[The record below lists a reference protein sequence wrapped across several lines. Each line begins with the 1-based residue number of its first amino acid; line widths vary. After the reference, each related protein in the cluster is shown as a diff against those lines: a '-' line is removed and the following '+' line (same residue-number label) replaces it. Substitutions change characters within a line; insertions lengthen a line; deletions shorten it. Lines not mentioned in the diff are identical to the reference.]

1 MEGQKLRVL
10 IVGAGIGGLTAAL
23 ALSREGH
30 EVLVFE
36 KSKFAAEIGAAIGLA
51 ANCTSILRKIGFEPE
66 EHGSSICN
74 LVCTLVNFGHI
85 LQKTLLNGYKQWTM
99 YNSAGKCLVK
109 QEIPSKL
116 QSERF
121 YFIHRAH
128 LHSALK
134 HQVLQQGDT
143 GSELVQLHLS
153 CDITSLDIQNGQL
166 TLSDGRKY
174 HGDAIIGADGVHV
187 RTLCT
192 KSGVATNERQ
202 SFTRQYIDA
211 HKKVFPFRKHC
222 YRWLSPRSTMA
233 DDNRTSEYAKLG
245 ISLTEWMGNDRRIIC
260 YPCADGEMLNLVAIV
275 PSEEVEAAA
284 IEAES
289 PQHKKKGMLKS
300 FETFGD
306 GAKAVL
312 EQAPEEDLK
321 VWPLLDMEP
330 LEKWS
335 EGRLALIG
343 DACHPFTPFMGQG
356 AAMAIEDA
364 VTLAILLR
372 RGTLAEEVPERLKLL
387 QVCRKERADRIQDY
401 ARRNGQDAG
410 DSQRGQPT
418 PNEFRGWTAYANQHN
433 AWEHAER
440 VLQRSLSA

>member
-1 MEGQKLRVL
+1 MEGQKLRIL

-36 KSKFAAEIGAAIGLA
+36 KSKFAAGIGAAIGLA

-74 LVCTLVNFGHI
+74 L
-85 LQKTLLNGYKQWTM
+85 WTM
-99 YNSAGKCLVK
+99 YNSAGKCFVK

-116 QSERF
+116 ESERF
-121 YFIHRAH
+121 YFIHRAY
-128 LHSALK
+128 LHSGLK

-143 GSELVQLHLS
+143 GGELVQLHLS
-153 CDITSLDIQNGQL
+153 CDITFLDIQNGQL

-174 HGDAIIGADGVHV
+174 HGDAIIGADGVHAAIHPAV
-187 RTLCT
+187 HRC
-192 KSGVATNERQ
+192 SQEG
-202 SFTRQYIDA
+202 I
-211 HKKVFPFRKHC
+211 PFSKA
-222 YRWLSPRSTMA
+222 LLPLAFISPRSTMA
-233 DDNRTSEYAKLG
+233 NDNRTSEYAKLG
-245 ISLTEWMGNDRRIIC
+245 ISLTEWMENDRRIIC

-275 PSEEVEAAA
+275 PSKEVEASA
-284 IEAES
+284 IEAKS
-289 PQHKKKGMLKS
+289 PKEKKKGMLKS

-372 RGTLAEEVPERLKLL
+372 RGTLAEQVPERLELL
-387 QVCRKERADRIQDY
+387 QKWTRCKRLAKRPSH
-401 ARRNGQDAG
+401 
-410 DSQRGQPT
+410 SQ
-418 PNEFRGWTAYANQHN
+418 
-433 AWEHAER
+433 
-440 VLQRSLSA
+440 

>member
-1 MEGQKLRVL
+1 MEGQKLRIL

-36 KSKFAAEIGAAIGLA
+36 KSKFAAGIGAAIGLA

-74 LVCTLVNFGHI
+74 L
-85 LQKTLLNGYKQWTM
+85 WTM
-99 YNSAGKCLVK
+99 YNSAGKCFVK

-116 QSERF
+116 ESERF
-121 YFIHRAH
+121 YFIHRAY
-128 LHSALK
+128 LHSGLK

-143 GSELVQLHLS
+143 GGELVQLHLS
-153 CDITSLDIQNGQL
+153 CDITFLDIQNGQL

-174 HGDAIIGADGVHV
+174 HGDAIIGADGVHP
-187 RTLCT
+187 
-192 KSGVATNERQ
+192 
-202 SFTRQYIDA
+202 FTRQYIDA
-211 HKKVFPFRKHC
+211 HKK
-222 YRWLSPRSTMA
+222 
-233 DDNRTSEYAKLG
+233 YAKLG
-245 ISLTEWMGNDRRIIC
+245 ISLTEWMENDRRIIC

-275 PSEEVEAAA
+275 PSKEVEASA
-284 IEAES
+284 IEAKS
-289 PQHKKKGMLKS
+289 PKEKKKGMLKS

-372 RGTLAEEVPERLKLL
+372 RGTLAEQVPERLELL
-387 QVCRKERADRIQDY
+387 QITLAEMDKMQATRKEAIPLPMSFEDGLLMPINIMRGST
-401 ARRNGQDAG
+401 RNGY
-410 DSQRGQPT
+410 S
-418 PNEFRGWTAYANQHN
+418 NEACQLDGLQVSAFTQEQMIEQIANLTTRRQLCAKTVWT
-433 AWEHAER
+433 
-440 VLQRSLSA
+440 LD

>member
-1 MEGQKLRVL
+1 MEGQKLRIL

-74 LVCTLVNFGHI
+74 L
-85 LQKTLLNGYKQWTM
+85 WTM
-99 YNSAGKCLVK
+99 YNSAGKCFVK

-143 GSELVQLHLS
+143 GGELVQLHLS

-166 TLSDGRKY
+166 TLSDGRKH
-174 HGDAIIGADGVHV
+174 HGDAIIGADGVH
-187 RTLCT
+187 
-192 KSGVATNERQ
+192 
-202 SFTRQYIDA
+202 
-211 HKKVFPFRKHC
+211 HC

-275 PSEEVEAAA
+275 PSEEVEASA
-284 IEAES
+284 IAES
-289 PQHKKKGMLKS
+289 PQDKKKGMLKS

-321 VWPLLDMEP
+321 AM
-330 LEKWS
+330 
-335 EGRLALIG
+335 LA
-343 DACHPFTPFMGQG
+343 TPSHRG

-372 RGTLAEEVPERLKLL
+372 RGTLAEQVPERLKLL

-401 ARRNGQDAG
+401 ARRNGQDAS

-418 PNEFRGWTAYANQHN
+418 HSQSGDKKTVVCKGRLDA
-433 AWEHAER
+433 
-440 VLQRSLSA
+440 

>member
-1 MEGQKLRVL
+1 MEGQKLRIL

-74 LVCTLVNFGHI
+74 L
-85 LQKTLLNGYKQWTM
+85 WTM
-99 YNSAGKCLVK
+99 YNSAGKCFVK

-174 HGDAIIGADGVHV
+174 HGDAIIGADGVH
-187 RTLCT
+187 
-192 KSGVATNERQ
+192 

-275 PSEEVEAAA
+275 PSEEVEASA
-284 IEAES
+284 IEAKS
-289 PQHKKKGMLKS
+289 PQEKKKGMLKS

-343 DACHPFTPFMGQG
+343 DACHPFTPCEFMGQG

-372 RGTLAEEVPERLKLL
+372 RGTLAEQVPERLKLL

-401 ARRNGQDAG
+401 ARRNGQDAS

-418 PNEFRGWTAYANQHN
+418 RTYCMPEIVIPTNPISQ
-433 AWEHAER
+433 
-440 VLQRSLSA
+440 